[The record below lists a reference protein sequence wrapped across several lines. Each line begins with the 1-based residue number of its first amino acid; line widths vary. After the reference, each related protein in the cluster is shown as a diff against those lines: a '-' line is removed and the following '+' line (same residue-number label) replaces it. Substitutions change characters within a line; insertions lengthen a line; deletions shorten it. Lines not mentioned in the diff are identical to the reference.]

1 VPVGRLEESRG
12 GGGAKRGEA
21 SRAGVAGEM
30 VYMFSRLT
38 DGKECA
44 EARLSDEDGGSKKP
58 ASSNR
63 GVSLKWVNSSPSAMR
78 GLVKS
83 WPNSSF
89 LRPGVDRKSS
99 KGDSMGEVKNSFC
112 FVEESPARRIERI
125 AWAASSSKEVGG
137 LRLTSGEELS
147 SMVRYS
153 EQSEENASFSEEGV
167 ISSNDEVR
175 RVTVRGVG
183 GKNVGMP

>member
-1 VPVGRLEESRG
+1 
-12 GGGAKRGEA
+12 
-21 SRAGVAGEM
+21 
-30 VYMFSRLT
+30 
-38 DGKECA
+38 
-44 EARLSDEDGGSKKP
+44 
-58 ASSNR
+58 
-63 GVSLKWVNSSPSAMR
+63 
-78 GLVKS
+78 VKS

-99 KGDSMGEVKNSFC
+99 KGDSMGEVKNSLC
-112 FVEESPARRIERI
+112 FVGESPARRIERI

-137 LRLTSGEELS
+137 LEAGLRLISEEGLS

-153 EQSEENASFSEEGV
+153 EQSEEKGSPSEDGV

-183 GKNVGMP
+183 GKNIGMS